1 MRLQPAVL
9 IFFFLLFIF
18 KSHAQ
23 QASQAYWAYI
33 ERYKDMAIEQMLQ
46 YKIPASITL
55 SQGILESGAG
65 KSRLATEANN
75 HFGIKCGGSWTGP
88 YVLMTDDAPNEKFR
102 KYKNAVES
110 YKDHSLFLAKGAR
123 YASLFKLDSDDY
135 KGWAHGL
142 KQCGYAT
149 NPRYAYLLI
158 DIIEKYNLSQ
168 FDKVKSS
175 KRNKNQDT
183 PQISD
188 LTNEHIVYRNN
199 DNYYI
204 IARSGDSFELIA
216 AETGI
221 SPRRLRKYNE
231 LPKDYKLVAGDVL
244 YLEKKKRKAES
255 SFKNKLHT
263 VRPGESMYHIA
274 QRYGIRLE
282 NLYKMNN
289 LPEDYAAQPNDRLK
303 VR

>member
-9 IFFFLLFIF
+9 IFFFLLFVF
-18 KSHAQ
+18 QSYAQ
-23 QASQAYWAYI
+23 QASQAYWSYI
-33 ERYKDMAIEQMLQ
+33 EKYKDMAIEQMLQ
-46 YKIPASITL
+46 YRIPASITL

-75 HFGIKCGGSWTGP
+75 HFGIKCGRNWTGP

-102 KYKNAVES
+102 KYKNALES

-123 YASLFKLDSDDY
+123 YASLFKLDTDDY

-168 FDKVKSS
+168 FDKVKSR

-188 LTNEHIVYRNN
+188 FANEHIVYRNN

-204 IARSGDSFELIA
+204 IARAGDSFELIA
-216 AETGI
+216 AETGV

-231 LPKDYKLVAGDVL
+231 LPKDYKLVSGDVL

-255 SFKNKLHT
+255 TFKNKPHT
-263 VRPGESMYHIA
+263 VRAGESMYHIA

-282 NLYKMNN
+282 SLYKMNN
-289 LPEDYAAQPNDRLK
+289 LSEDYAAQPNDKLR